1 MMLRIFTWAFT
12 CHLPIY
18 FGKVIVDI
26 FFPNFTRLF
35 FFYWVLRVLYIFQYK
50 LFIRLMFCRYFL
62 SGCSLFFIFLGISLK
77 SRLFFFDAQFIIFFC
92 IVCALSKKALAHPGS
107 QRFSPMFSYR
117 LIYSFSSYV

>member
-26 FFPNFTRLF
+26 FFPNFTGLF

-62 SGCSLFFIFLGISLK
+62 SGCSLFFIFLGISL
-77 SRLFFFDAQFIIFFC
+77 RADFFFLMPNLLFFLHCLCFVQK
-92 IVCALSKKALAHPGS
+92 SSGS
-107 QRFSPMFSYR
+107 PRVTKIFSYVF
-117 LIYSFSSYV
+117 LQIDLQF